1 MQYNRGCV
9 KQTGAKQMTA
19 RIEIVEGV
27 YKIRGVDTSVA
38 GYSFDLVEGYKDGA
52 TGGYVTVDGAS
63 VMPAGSLPFPPRSIR
78 IRCNGVQSYTIVSG
92 EVPARQ
98 PEGVSMLQALKKPSK
113 NAVEVTDFTQVKVS
127 DAVVAHETDEEII
140 ERTRLRFE
148 ILKDM
153 TKAVKG
159 GDVRAMI
166 VTGPPGVG
174 KSFGVEEVLAKDDL
188 FNTLGE
194 RKPKYEIVK
203 GAMSPIGL
211 YRKLYEFS
219 DNKSIIV
226 FDDCDSILLDDVA
239 LNILKAALDS
249 SKKRTI
255 SWNTDSRLLRS
266 EGIPDRFDFK
276 GGAIF
281 ITNLKFENVR
291 SKKLQEHLAAL
302 ESRCHYIDLR
312 MDTDREKVLRI
323 KQIVKDG
330 MLNDYDI
337 PDTAKDEVVDF
348 IEENRA
354 TMRELSLRTVLKVA
368 DLRKSF
374 PNNWQNMAKV
384 TVMKGAR

>member
-1 MQYNRGCV
+1 MHITFTEGWYNIKGEP
-9 KQTGAKQMTA
+9 MN
-19 RIEIVEGV
+19 
-27 YKIRGVDTSVA
+27 VA
-38 GYSFDLVEGYKDGA
+38 GMTFKLVEDYKVSK
-52 TGGYVTVDGAS
+52 TGEGYVTVDGTS
-63 VMPAGSLPFPPRSIR
+63 QSGFPERNIR
-78 IRCNGVQSYTIVSG
+78 IKCRQGAYSVAGAPQ
-92 EVPARQ
+92 RQ
-98 PEGVSMLQALKKPSK
+98 PQGVSMLQALKKPSK
-113 NAVEVTDFTQVKVS
+113 KDAEVTDFTQVKVS

-153 TKAVKG
+153 TKAVKS

-194 RKPKYEIVK
+194 RKPRYEIVK
-203 GAMSPIGL
+203 GAMSAIGL
-211 YRKLYEFS
+211 YSKLYQFS
-219 DNKSIIV
+219 DAKNILV
-226 FDDCDSILLDDVA
+226 FDDCDSILLDDIA

-266 EGIPDRFDFK
+266 EGIPDRFEFK

-291 SKKLQEHLAAL
+291 SKKLQDHLSAL

-330 MLNDYDI
+330 MLDSYELEDV
-337 PDTAKDEVVDF
+337 AKDEVVSF
-348 IEENRA
+348 IEEHRA

-384 TVMKGAR
+384 TVMKGVH